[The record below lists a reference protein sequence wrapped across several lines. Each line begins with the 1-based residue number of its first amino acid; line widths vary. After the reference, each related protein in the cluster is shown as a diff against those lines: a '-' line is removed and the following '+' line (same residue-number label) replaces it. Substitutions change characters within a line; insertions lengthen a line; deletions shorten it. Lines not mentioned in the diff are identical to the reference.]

1 MDEKFLAAYNEVVL
15 DNFNS
20 VLKQNMM
27 FQTQIRFHEEATK
40 ELGELKEKLAQST
53 SSNNE
58 VEELKSKLESYK
70 TQLSSKD
77 AIIRSH
83 SANNLEKDRLQKAV
97 NDQAKEIAS
106 LKEQLTTIEKEKNSS
121 IKDTEQK
128 HLDTIK
134 KLEEEIEELKSF
146 KVNLDDLKQKPSSS
160 KKSKV
165 KSKEEEDQS
174 LFSLSASG
182 GTF

>member
-1 MDEKFLAAYNEVVL
+1 MDQKFLAAYNEVVL

-20 VLKQNMM
+20 VLKQNLM
-27 FQTQIRFHEEATK
+27 FQTQIRFHEEAVK
-40 ELGELKEKLAQST
+40 ELGELREKLAQST

-58 VEELKSKLESYK
+58 VEELRSKLESYK

-77 AIIRSH
+77 AIIRSN
-83 SANNLEKDRLQKAV
+83 STNNLEKDRLQKAV

-106 LKEQLTTIEKEKNSS
+106 LKEQLKTIEEKETSV
-121 IKDTEQK
+121 KDTEQK
-128 HLDTIK
+128 HLDKIK
-134 KLEEEIEELKSF
+134 ELEEEITKLKSYE
-146 KVNLDDLKQKPSSS
+146 DDLKKEQKTSS

-165 KSKEEEDQS
+165 KEQDEN

>member
-15 DNFNS
+15 DNFNA
-20 VLKQNMM
+20 VLKQNLM

-40 ELGELKEKLAQST
+40 ELSELKQKFAQSN

-77 AIIRSH
+77 AVIRAN
-83 SANNLEKDRLQKAV
+83 SANVAEKDRLQKAV
-97 NDQAKEIAS
+97 NDQAKEIAT
-106 LKEQLTTIEKEKNSS
+106 LNQKIEQLEEEKVSVK
-121 IKDTEQK
+121 KDTEQEY
-128 HLDTIK
+128 LDKIK
-134 KLEEEIEELKSF
+134 KLEEEIQNLNSF
-146 KVNLDDLKQKPSSS
+146 KINEEKSSS
-160 KKSKV
+160 KKSKA
-165 KSKEEEDQS
+165 KTKEEEQS